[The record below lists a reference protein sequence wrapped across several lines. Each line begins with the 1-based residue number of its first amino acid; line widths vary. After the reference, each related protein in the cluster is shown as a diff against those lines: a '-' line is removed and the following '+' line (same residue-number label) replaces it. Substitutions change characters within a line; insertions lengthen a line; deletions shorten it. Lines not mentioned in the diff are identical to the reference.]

1 LGPLG
6 GRGAC
11 HFRPARAACASGGP
25 DAQQDDKPFSGPVQG
40 QSRPVPSSAGRG
52 VPLTDNQRGAVFM
65 TASMAGFA
73 VEDVFVK
80 AAAQQLPLGQVLL
93 SIGLTGMLIFAAM
106 AARHG
111 EPLLSAAFLSRPML
125 ERCGFEITGR
135 LFYGLAITLTALSTT
150 SAILQ
155 ATPLVVVAGAAL
167 VFGERVSP
175 QRWLA
180 VLVGFAGVLVILRP
194 GADFSALSLLA
205 VVGLLAFAG
214 RDLATRAAPK
224 GLSNCQLG
232 ALGFAMLATAGA
244 ILLAISGGA
253 RVPTGGALLCL
264 AGGTIFGMA
273 GYHALTCAMRTGE
286 VSAVTPFRYTR
297 LIFAMVLAIAL
308 FGERPDLATW
318 IGATLVVGSGIYAL
332 TRR

>member
-1 LGPLG
+1 M
-6 GRGAC
+6 A
-11 HFRPARAACASGGP
+11 
-25 DAQQDDKPFSGPVQG
+25 
-40 QSRPVPSSAGRG
+40 
-52 VPLTDNQRGAVFM
+52 LTENQRGALFM

-80 AAAQQLPLGQVLL
+80 AAARGLPLGQVLL
-93 SIGLTGMLIFAAM
+93 TIGLVGMLVFAAM
-106 AARHG
+106 AARLG
-111 EPLLSAAFLSRPML
+111 EALLPPAFLSRPML
-125 ERCGFEITGR
+125 IRCGFEVTGR
-135 LFYGLAITLTALSTT
+135 LFYGLAVTLTALSTT

-167 VFGERVSP
+167 VFGEKVSL

-180 VLVGFAGVLVILRP
+180 VLVGFVGVLVILRP
-194 GADFSALSLLA
+194 GSDFSALSLLA
-205 VVGLLAFAG
+205 VVGLLGFAG

-224 GLSNCQLG
+224 GLSNRQLG

-244 ILLAISGGA
+244 ILLAVTGDAAIPDA
-253 RVPTGGALLCL
+253 RELALLG
-264 AGGTIFGMA
+264 GGTAFGML
-273 GYHALTCAMRTGE
+273 GYHALTYAMRTGE

-297 LIFAMVLAIAL
+297 LVFAMLLAIVL

-318 IGATLVVGSGIYAL
+318 VGAALVVGSGLFAL

>member
-1 LGPLG
+1 M
-6 GRGAC
+6 A
-11 HFRPARAACASGGP
+11 
-25 DAQQDDKPFSGPVQG
+25 
-40 QSRPVPSSAGRG
+40 
-52 VPLTDNQRGAVFM
+52 LTENQRGALFM

-80 AAAQQLPLGQVLL
+80 AAAQTLPLGQVLL
-93 SIGLTGMLIFAAM
+93 TIGLTGMLVFSAM
-106 AARHG
+106 AARQG
-111 EPLLSAAFLSRPML
+111 EALLPAAFLSRAML
-125 ERCGFEITGR
+125 IRCGFEITGR

-167 VFGERVSP
+167 VFGEKVSP

-194 GADFSALSLLA
+194 GSDFSALSLLA
-205 VVGLLAFAG
+205 VVGLLGFAG

-224 GLSNCQLG
+224 GLSNRQLG

-244 ILLAISGGA
+244 ILLAFNGGSHAPSGI
-253 RVPTGGALLCL
+253 VLVHL
-264 AGGTIFGMA
+264 AGGTSFGML
-273 GYHALTCAMRTGE
+273 GYHALTYAMRTGE
-286 VSAVTPFRYTR
+286 VGAVTPFRYTR
-297 LIFAMVLAIAL
+297 LVFAMVLAMVL
-308 FGERPDLATW
+308 FAERPDLATW
-318 IGATLVVGSGIYAL
+318 IGAALVVGSGIFAL

>member
-1 LGPLG
+1 M
-6 GRGAC
+6 
-11 HFRPARAACASGGP
+11 S
-25 DAQQDDKPFSGPVQG
+25 
-40 QSRPVPSSAGRG
+40 
-52 VPLTDNQRGAVFM
+52 LTENQRGAAFM

-80 AAAQQLPLGQVLL
+80 AAAQTLSLGQVLL
-93 SIGLTGMLIFAAM
+93 TIGLAGMLVFAAM
-106 AARHG
+106 AARQG
-111 EPLLSAAFLSRPML
+111 EAVLPHAFLSRPML
-125 ERCGFEITGR
+125 IRCGFEITGR

-167 VFGERVSP
+167 VFGEKVSL

-180 VLVGFAGVLVILRP
+180 VLVGFLGVLVILRP
-194 GADFSALSLLA
+194 GSDFSALSLLA
-205 VVGLLAFAG
+205 VVGLLGFAG

-224 GLSNCQLG
+224 GLSNRQLG

-244 ILLAISGGA
+244 ILLVFNGGA
-253 RVPTGGALLCL
+253 HVPSGIALAHL
-264 AGGTIFGMA
+264 AGGTVFGML
-273 GYHALTCAMRTGE
+273 GYHALTFAMRTGD

-297 LIFAMVLAIAL
+297 LIFAMVLAMIL
-308 FGERPDLATW
+308 FQERPDLATW
-318 IGATLVVGSGIYAL
+318 IGAGLVVGSGIFAL